1 MPSSSVLVAT
11 ITQSCSSA
19 NAVSASL
26 RSDAL
31 NDECDTNVLV
41 FIARSDTASSSTL
54 ERLSQKTRRFAPR
67 CSREITVAALAI
79 DPT

>member
-1 MPSSSVLVAT
+1 VLVAT

-19 NAVSASL
+19 NAVSASF

-31 NDECDTNVLV
+31 NDECDTKVRV
-41 FIARSDTASSSTL
+41 FKLRSATPNSSTL
-54 ERLSQKTRRFAPR
+54 ERLSQKTSRFEPR

>member
-1 MPSSSVLVAT
+1 VLVAT

-19 NAVSASL
+19 KAVSASF

-31 NDECDTNVLV
+31 KDECETNVRV
-41 FIARSDTASSSTL
+41 FKRRSATASSSTR

-67 CSREITVAALAI
+67 CHREITVAALAI